1 MATTTKWKKNAIAG
15 NSVLSGKG
23 FYVSYSPCPT
33 LDFTGT
39 GRVSETAL
47 FKEGEP
53 WRILSGD
60 FRKEYSK
67 LVPKGFKA
75 CVKFYEK
82 NIDKR
87 NGHSTDEIAR
97 HHV

>member
-1 MATTTKWKKNAIAG
+1 MATATKWKNNVFAG
-15 NSVLSGKG
+15 NCVLSGKG
-23 FYVSYSPCPT
+23 FYVSYNPMPM
-33 LDFTGT
+33 LDFAGT
-39 GRVSETAL
+39 GGVSETAL

-60 FRKEYSK
+60 FREEYSK

-75 CVKFYEK
+75 CVKSYEK

-87 NGHSTDEIAR
+87 NGHSTDGIA
-97 HHV
+97 